1 LQAMNFEGWAS
12 PYKTNRPITEVE
24 RKARL
29 EVSEKYSSD
38 LYGKW
43 IAIHVNDVF
52 FETVDKLHPSRGIT
66 LLFLGPLLLLW
77 ATMGIV
83 FLMDFA
89 QKQIS
94 SADATNFSMFAAVAF
109 AMVLTCAFSYL
120 LFRILVSHEIFSHTH
135 YPVRLNRQNRKVYV
149 FRSSKNGGPLT
160 LNWSEVFWQHAEC
173 AGKFAGSAD
182 YEIRGHVLDPDGVT
196 VRDTFSLGACG
207 PSIVVSQQWELF
219 RRYMEGGPGQVP
231 PQQLLPIANRRES
244 FWFGMRRCASLFDIH
259 PIVMLL
265 TCPFWASVGWA
276 RAVAMRT
283 CRVPRWPQDVVDAC
297 EGQVSPGKEMRKK
310 DRVLS
315 ALGEDW
321 ATRVVVVVG
330 TLVGGACGAAFWYWV
345 FTGSGF
351 VRIVG
356 ETLGGGR

>member
-1 LQAMNFEGWAS
+1 LFCGPMWILATAMLLLFSSSFPQKFFEVAADQRLALTAS
-12 PYKTNRPITEVE
+12 TFLSIVIFGFFAITIG
-24 RKARL
+24 KALIR
-29 EVSEKYSSD
+29 
-38 LYGKW
+38 
-43 IAIHVNDVF
+43 NDVF
-52 FETVDKLHPSRGIT
+52 G
-66 LLFLGPLLLLW
+66 
-77 ATMGIV
+77 
-83 FLMDFA
+83 
-89 QKQIS
+89 
-94 SADATNFSMFAAVAF
+94 
-109 AMVLTCAFSYL
+109 
-120 LFRILVSHEIFSHTH
+120 HTH

-149 FRSSKNGGPLT
+149 FRSSRSGGPLT
-160 LNWSEVFWQHAEC
+160 LNWTDVFWQHAEC

-196 VRDTFSLGACG
+196 VRDTFSLGTCG
-207 PSIVVSQQWELF
+207 PSIAVSQQWELF

-231 PQQLLPIANRRES
+231 PQQLLPIADRRES
-244 FWFGMRRCASLFDIH
+244 FWFGMRRSASVFDIH

-265 TCPFWASVGWA
+265 TCPYWASIGWA

-283 CRVPRWPQDVVDAC
+283 CRVPRWSQEVIDAC

-321 ATRVVVVVG
+321 ATRVVVVLG
-330 TLVGGACGAAFWYWV
+330 TFVGGAFGAAFWYWV

-356 ETLGGGR
+356 EAFGGGR